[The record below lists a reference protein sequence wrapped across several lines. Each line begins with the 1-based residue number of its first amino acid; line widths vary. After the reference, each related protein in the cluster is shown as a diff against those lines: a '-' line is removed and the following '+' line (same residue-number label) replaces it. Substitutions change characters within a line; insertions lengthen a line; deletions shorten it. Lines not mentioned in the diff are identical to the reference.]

1 LVCRSQRS
9 EGGQRKG
16 KAGRYKGQLD
26 MLEHLHQML
35 VKEFRQILRDPRG
48 RFVLFVPLI
57 LQMLIFGYAATFEL
71 RRVPL
76 AVLDLDHSYES
87 RDLVSRFSSSRH
99 FELSAAPA
107 DRHRLARLLNDGTV
121 SIAIQILPGFAEA
134 VRKGGAVVQVIA
146 DGSDSNTAMI
156 ALGYAAQIAGQY
168 SAEYGQERLLRIAP
182 ALWQRMPS
190 VSFDRRPWYNEDL
203 NSQWFFVPGVIG
215 DLLTVSVLSLA
226 AFGIV
231 RERELGTLE
240 QLMVSPISRFE
251 FILGKTAVPFLI
263 GLCQFALVMIVARL
277 WFEVPFRGSYGLILL
292 GSCLYIMS
300 ILGVAMLLSTIS
312 HNQQQALVGTFFFTM
327 PTVFLSGFAFPI
339 SSMPPVMQWLSYLIP
354 LRYFL
359 IIIRASFLKGVG
371 MAVLWPQ
378 LSALA
383 ATSLALLAVST
394 LRFHKSLD

>member
-1 LVCRSQRS
+1 
-9 EGGQRKG
+9 
-16 KAGRYKGQLD
+16 
-26 MLEHLHQML
+26 MLERLRQML
-35 VKEFRQILRDPRG
+35 IKEFLQILRDPRG

-71 RRVPL
+71 RRVSL
-76 AVLDLDHSYES
+76 AVLDLDNSYES
-87 RDLVSRFSSSRH
+87 RDLVSRFSSSSH
-99 FELSAAPA
+99 FELSAVPR
-107 DRHRLARLLNDGTV
+107 DRHQLARLINDGTV

-134 VRKGGAVVQVIA
+134 MHKGSGAVQVIA

-156 ALGYAAQIAGQY
+156 ALGYIAQIAGSY
-168 SAEYGQERLLRIAP
+168 SAEYGRERILRISP
-182 ALWQRMPS
+182 ELWQRMPS
-190 VSFDRRPWYNEDL
+190 VSFDRRPWYNEGL

-240 QLMVSPISRFE
+240 QLMVTPITRFE
-251 FILGKTAVPFLI
+251 FILGKTAAPFLI
-263 GLCQFALVMIVARL
+263 GLCQFAVVMILARL
-277 WFEVPFRGSYGLILL
+277 WFEVPFRGSYGLMLL
-292 GSCLYIMS
+292 GTCLYILS
-300 ILGVAMLLSTIS
+300 ILGVAMLMSTIS
-312 HNQQQALVGTFFFTM
+312 HNQQQALMGTFFFTM

-339 SSMPPVMQWLSYLIP
+339 SGMPPVMQWFSYLIP

-359 IIIRASFLKGVG
+359 VIIRASFLKGVG

-383 ATSLALLAVST
+383 ATSLALLVIST

>member
-1 LVCRSQRS
+1 
-9 EGGQRKG
+9 
-16 KAGRYKGQLD
+16 
-26 MLEHLHQML
+26 MLERLRQML
-35 VKEFRQILRDPRG
+35 IKEFLQVLRDPRG

-71 RRVPL
+71 HRMPL

-87 RDLVSRFSSSRH
+87 RDLVSRFSSSNH
-99 FELSAAPA
+99 FELSAAPR
-107 DRHRLARLLNDGTV
+107 DRHQLARLINDGTV

-134 VRKGGAVVQVIA
+134 TRKGRGVVQVIA

-156 ALGYAAQIAGQY
+156 ALGYIAQIAGLY
-168 SAEYGQERLLRIAP
+168 SATYGQERISRIAP
-182 ALWQRMPS
+182 ELWQRIPS

-203 NSQWFFVPGVIG
+203 NSRWFFVPGVIG

-240 QLMVSPISRFE
+240 QLMVTPITRFE
-251 FILGKTAVPFLI
+251 LILGKTAAPFLI
-263 GLCQFALVMIVARL
+263 GLCQFAVVMIVARL
-277 WFEVPFRGSYGLILL
+277 WFEVPFRGSYGLMLL
-292 GSCLYIMS
+292 GTCLYILS
-300 ILGVAMLLSTIS
+300 ILGVAMFVSSIS
-312 HNQQQALVGTFFFTM
+312 ANQQQALVGTFFFTM

-339 SSMPPVMQWLSYLIP
+339 SSMPPALQWFSYLIP

-359 IIIRASFLKGVG
+359 VIIRASFLKGVG
-371 MAVLWPQ
+371 TFVLWPQ
-378 LSALA
+378 LLALA
-383 ATSLALLAVST
+383 ATSLAMLAIST

>member
-1 LVCRSQRS
+1 
-9 EGGQRKG
+9 
-16 KAGRYKGQLD
+16 

-107 DRHRLARLLNDGTV
+107 DRHQLARLLNDGTV

-134 VRKGGAVVQVIA
+134 ARKGSAEVQVIA

-182 ALWQRMPS
+182 ALWLRMPS

-251 FILGKTAVPFLI
+251 FILGKTAAPFLI
-263 GLCQFALVMIVARL
+263 GLCQFGVVMAVARL
-277 WFEVPFRGSYGLILL
+277 WFEVPFRGSYGLMLL
-292 GSCLYIMS
+292 GTCLYILS
-300 ILGVAMLLSTIS
+300 ILGVAMFMSTIS
-312 HNQQQALVGTFFFTM
+312 DNQQQALVATFFFAM
-327 PTVFLSGFAFPI
+327 PTLFLSGFAFPI
-339 SSMPPVMQWLSYLIP
+339 SSMPAAMQWFSYLIP

-359 IIIRASFLKGVG
+359 VIIRASFLKGVG
-371 MAVLWPQ
+371 TSVLWPQ

-383 ATSLALLAVST
+383 ATSLALLALST